1 MAPTDR
7 DFNQW
12 VRDTVL
18 KYRAGGGEKS
28 GGGNTGGGSTL
39 SRGTKWCFGW

>member
-1 MAPTDR
+1 MASTDR

-18 KYRAGGGEKS
+18 KDTAGCRENS
-28 GGGNTGGGSTL
+28 DGGNTGGGSTL